1 MAMNKSAG
9 LVTAARTVLMI
20 AACITVFPVAA
31 ADVNQG
37 RQHYQQHC
45 AMCHGVS
52 GDPAMAG
59 AADFRRGQGLMQSDE
74 ALLERIKRGN
84 RACPAFRGILRDQ
97 EILDLISFV
106 RTLF

>member
-1 MAMNKSAG
+1 MNKLTC
-9 LVTAARTVLMI
+9 LVASTWLVLTTVPWFV
-20 AACITVFPVAA
+20 TSPVAA

-45 AMCHGVS
+45 AMCHGVN
-52 GDPAMAG
+52 GDPEMAG
-59 AADFRRGQGLMQSDE
+59 AADFRRGEGLMQSDE
-74 ALLERIKRGN
+74 ALLQRIERGN
-84 RACPAFRGILRDQ
+84 RACPAFRGILREQ